1 MVEHSLAINEEWDL
15 ISVPTNVM
23 EERNR
28 VERREERGG
37 ERRGGQRLL
46 HKMQF
51 FAGTKKSVFPHA

>member
-37 ERRGGQRLL
+37 ERRIDMRGIRED
-46 HKMQF
+46 
-51 FAGTKKSVFPHA
+51 